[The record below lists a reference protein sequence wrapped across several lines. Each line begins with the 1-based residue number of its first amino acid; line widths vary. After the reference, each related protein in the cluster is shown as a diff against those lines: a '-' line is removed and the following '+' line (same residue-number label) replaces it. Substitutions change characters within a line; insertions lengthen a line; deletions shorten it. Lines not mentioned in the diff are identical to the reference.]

1 MMLWFLNLRT
11 SPIQFLGLRYEEDDG
26 MPALRLLYPDGAQV
40 TEPFSSLDAL
50 IESAM
55 RLQDELLRRGWW
67 LSPDPSDVE
76 LPES

>member
-1 MMLWFLNLRT
+1 MMLWFLNLRA

-40 TEPFSSLDAL
+40 MEPFSSLDAL
-50 IESAM
+50 IESAT

-67 LSPDPSDVE
+67 LSMDSRGVGT
-76 LPES
+76 PES